1 MKTNL
6 LNPALFVE
14 HSTAWLRNYATNA
27 GQTGYV
33 IGVSGGVDSAVASTL
48 CALTGLPLLVIEMP
62 IHQSE
67 DQILR
72 GRNHIDW
79 LKKNYSNVSSIN
91 ISLTTVFDSMLAAF
105 EQGEKQIA
113 GGVVQE
119 LSDLGKAN
127 TRARLRMT
135 TLYQFASALQRLV
148 CGTGNK
154 VEDFG
159 VFFFSKYGD
168 GGVDL
173 SPLADITKTEVY
185 AVAQALGVN
194 QEIIDAKPTDGLW
207 GDARSDEDQ
216 IGASYPEL
224 EWAMSFYENNVIP
237 RGEGVANSSI
247 NTIVSFVAKQET
259 ENVDRKQEVMR
270 IYLTRHRANK
280 HKMDAIPVFDSASCR
295 ESTFSTAME

>member
-1 MKTNL
+1 MKNNTF
-6 LNPALFVE
+6 NPALFVE
-14 HSTAWLRNYATNA
+14 NATNWLKSYA
-27 GQTGYV
+27 ESNGQTGYV
-33 IGVSGGVDSAVASTL
+33 IGVSGGIDSAVASTL
-48 CALTGLPLLVIEMP
+48 CAKTGLPLLVIEMP
-62 IHQSE
+62 IHQGV
-67 DQILR
+67 DQVSR
-72 GRNHIDW
+72 AQNHISW
-79 LKKNYSNVSSIN
+79 LKSQFPNVQS
-91 ISLTTVFDSMLAAF
+91 TTVDLTGAFDGILSAF
-105 EQGEKQIA
+105 EKGEGEL
-113 GGVVQE
+113 GGLDHDSV
-119 LSDLGKAN
+119 LMGRTN
-127 TRARLRMT
+127 TRSRLRMV
-135 TLYQFASALQRLV
+135 TLYQFAASLKRLV

-159 VFFFSKYGD
+159 IGFYTKYGD
-168 GGVDL
+168 GGVDV
-173 SPLADITKTEVY
+173 SPIGDITKTEVY

-295 ESTFSTAME
+295 ESTFSTAMA

>member
-1 MKTNL
+1 MKATKLNL
-6 LNPALFVE
+6 ELFVANC
-14 HSTAWLRNYATNA
+14 TNWLKDYATKA
-27 GQTGYV
+27 GRERYV
-33 IGVSGGVDSAVASTL
+33 IGISGGVDSAVASTL
-48 CALTGLPLLVIEMP
+48 CARTGLPLLVIEMP
-62 IHQSE
+62 IYQGK
-67 DQILR
+67 DQVSR
-72 GRNHIDW
+72 ARNHIDW
-79 LKKNYSNVSSIN
+79 LKKNYPNVSSIEVE
-91 ISLTTVFDSMLAAF
+91 LTEVFDSICSALDKGAT
-105 EQGEKQIA
+105 QIEGA
-113 GGVVQE
+113 LDSE
-119 LSDLGKAN
+119 ASNLGKVN
-127 TRARLRMT
+127 SRARLRMT
-135 TLYQFASALQRLV
+135 TLYHFATATSGLV

-159 VFFFSKYGD
+159 VGFFTLGGD
-168 GGVDL
+168 GQVDL

-295 ESTFSTAME
+295 ESTFSTAMA